1 MINPG
6 YQTHDVPQ
14 KRGFSLELQCYTQ
27 VHTYKYTYIH
37 TCKHTCK
44 HRYIYT
50 YLLTWSFIHRHMRVK
65 DIHMGDP
72 NMVILHIYG
81 PKNHS
86 QRPLAMPFG
95 MGLHQ

>member
-1 MINPG
+1 
-6 YQTHDVPQ
+6 
-14 KRGFSLELQCYTQ
+14 
-27 VHTYKYTYIH
+27 
-37 TCKHTCK
+37 
-44 HRYIYT
+44 
-50 YLLTWSFIHRHMRVK
+50 MRVK

-95 MGLHQ
+95 MGFHQYVCLSDSGRNGGIHS